1 MCGTAEQ
8 AAEKGLVL
16 GETRQKHT
24 SGAEALVDLIGFMPG
39 INPRP
44 TARTSFSAS
53 CEAVPFRTVHG
64 GKLWGC
70 FRKGN
75 RFWLGGS
82 RFGLVIE

>member
-1 MCGTAEQ
+1 MDASGAKAHKIAACCGTTEQ

-53 CEAVPFRTVHG
+53 CEVVPFQ
-64 GKLWGC
+64 
-70 FRKGN
+70 N
-75 RFWLGGS
+75 NPDS
-82 RFGLVIE
+82 RSPISDP

>member
-1 MCGTAEQ
+1 MPQGLSPTHFIGLIGTTEQ

-44 TARTSFSAS
+44 TARTSFSAG
-53 CEAVPFRTVHG
+53 CEVVPFRT
-64 GKLWGC
+64 
-70 FRKGN
+70 FA
-75 RFWLGGS
+75 
-82 RFGLVIE
+82 